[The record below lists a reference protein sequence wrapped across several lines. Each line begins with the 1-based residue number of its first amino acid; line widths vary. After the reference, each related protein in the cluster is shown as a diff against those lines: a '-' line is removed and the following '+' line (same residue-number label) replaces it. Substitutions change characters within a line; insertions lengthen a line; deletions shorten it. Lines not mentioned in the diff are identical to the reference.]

1 MIGGHDYFAFP
12 VEYEQGSSMLPKSFR
27 GMSGGGLWQV
37 PLTRDPRG
45 EITHEAPLLSGVVF
59 YEEQT
64 QASFNI
70 KCHGRQSVYRVAYEA
85 LRSGVD

>member
-12 VEYEQGSSMLPKSFR
+12 VEYEQGSSMLPKSFK

-45 EITHEAPLLSGVVF
+45 QITHEAPLLSGVVF

-70 KCHGRQSVYRVAYEA
+70 KCHGRQSVYQVAYEA